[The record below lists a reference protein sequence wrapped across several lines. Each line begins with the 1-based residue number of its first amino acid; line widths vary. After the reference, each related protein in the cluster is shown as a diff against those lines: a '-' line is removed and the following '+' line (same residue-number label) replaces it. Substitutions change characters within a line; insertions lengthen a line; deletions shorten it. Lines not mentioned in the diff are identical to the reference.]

1 MQRPP
6 AAVVVTRAVAQDVP
20 IYIEQIGKTS
30 AINSVVI
37 QPQVDGTITEVHFKD
52 GSDVKKG
59 QLLFTIDPRPFEAA
73 LAQAQATR
81 QENQAK
87 LKYAQDEFKRV
98 EDIRQTGAVS
108 IQEFE
113 TKRNAVAVAEAQVAS
128 AEAAVQ
134 KAQLDLEYC
143 QIKSPIDGRA
153 GARMVDPGNV
163 VTGGGPDGGTKLL
176 RIEAFDPIY
185 ADFTI
190 TENELGTV
198 RKFMAQGVLPVG
210 DPQGKLKVF
219 VDIPGDA
226 QEIVSALG
234 GMATAAATTRPAEVP
249 TAKTQAASGAAT
261 TRPAAGPREGVL
273 TFLDNAVQ
281 QGSGTVRVRATVPN
295 KDKYFWPGQ
304 FVRVRLVL
312 TVKQDAVLVP
322 LAAQQIGQQGPYV
335 YVVSQGTVKDP
346 ATGKETPGTI
356 ATLRP
361 IVPGQRQ
368 EDMLVVEQGVH
379 AGEQVVIQGHL
390 NVMPGGP
397 VMVMSPQQ
405 GGGGAAAPGG
415 ATAAAGPAPSNGVA
429 KQTAGE
435 GSEKKS

>member
-1 MQRPP
+1 
-6 AAVVVTRAVAQDVP
+6 
-20 IYIEQIGKTS
+20 
-30 AINSVVI
+30 
-37 QPQVDGTITEVHFKD
+37 
-52 GSDVKKG
+52 
-59 QLLFTIDPRPFEAA
+59 
-73 LAQAQATR
+73 
-81 QENQAK
+81 
-87 LKYAQDEFKRV
+87 
-98 EDIRQTGAVS
+98 
-108 IQEFE
+108 
-113 TKRNAVAVAEAQVAS
+113 
-128 AEAAVQ
+128 
-134 KAQLDLEYC
+134 
-143 QIKSPIDGRA
+143 
-153 GARMVDPGNV
+153 MVDPGNV
-163 VTGGGPDGGTKLL
+163 VSAGGADGGGTKMLTIQAL
-176 RIEAFDPIY
+176 DPIY

-190 TENELGTV
+190 TENERGTV

-322 LAAQQIGQQGPYV
+322 LAAQQIGQTGPYV

-346 ATGKETPGTI
+346 ATGKETQGTI

-405 GGGGAAAPGG
+405 GGGGGGGAPGG
-415 ATAAAGPAPSNGVA
+415 ATASAGSAPSNRGA
-429 KQTAGE
+429 KQEAGE